1 MTLSRR
7 GFATLAGLTAL
18 SACSTSNP
26 LASPSGGAASA
37 GSGSAGG
44 PLVVGSQQ
52 YYSNEIIAELYA
64 QVLEKAGLKVTRQYQ
79 IGQREVYLPEIIKG
93 SIDVFPEYNGNLL
106 QYLDKSATVTDTA
119 SVQAALSK
127 ALPSGLR
134 VLTPAAA
141 SDQDTYTTTQAF
153 SSQYGVKSLA
163 DLSKV
168 TKKLTI
174 AANSEFATRP
184 YGPAG
189 LKKAYGVD
197 VTVVPVEDSGGP
209 LTVKAL
215 TDGKA
220 DFADIYSASPSIVAN
235 NFVVLDDPKSLILP
249 QNVVPLVSAKVT
261 STAADAINKV
271 DAQLSADD
279 LRKLNAQSV
288 NEQKKSADIAKAW
301 LSSKGLI

>member
-1 MTLSRR
+1 MNLSRR
-7 GFATLAGLTAL
+7 GFAALAGLTAL
-18 SACSTSNP
+18 AGCSTSNP
-26 LASPSGGAASA
+26 LASPSSAAASSGGGGGGA
-37 GSGSAGG
+37 
-44 PLVVGSQQ
+44 LVVGSQQ

-64 QVLEKAGLKVTRQYQ
+64 QVLEKAGYKVTRQYQ
-79 IGQREVYLPEIIKG
+79 IGQREVYLPEIVKG

-106 QYLDKSATVTDTA
+106 QYFDKTAKVTDTA

-134 VLTPAAA
+134 VLTPADA

-153 SSQYGVKSLA
+153 STQYGVTSLA

-189 LKKAYGVD
+189 LKAAYGVD

-235 NFVVLDDPKSLILP
+235 KLVVLEDPKSLILP
-249 QNVVPLVSAKVT
+249 QNVVPLVSAKVD
-261 STAADAINKV
+261 SKAADAITKV
-271 DAQLSADD
+271 DAKLSADD
-279 LRKLNAQSV
+279 LRQLNSQSV

>member
-1 MTLSRR
+1 MNVSRR
-7 GFATLAGLTAL
+7 GFAALAGLTAL

-26 LASPSGGAASA
+26 LASPSSPAAGG
-37 GSGSAGG
+37 GSGSGA
-44 PLVVGSQQ
+44 LVVGSQQ

-79 IGQREVYLPEIIKG
+79 IGQREVYLPEILKG

-106 QYLDKSATVTDTA
+106 QYLDKAAKVTDTA

-134 VLTPAAA
+134 VLAPADA

-153 SSQYGVKSLA
+153 STQYGVTSLA

-184 YGPAG
+184 YGPSG
-189 LKKAYGVD
+189 LKAAYGVD
-197 VTVVPVEDSGGP
+197 ITVVPVEDSGGP

-215 TDGKA
+215 TDGKT
-220 DFADIYSASPSIVAN
+220 DFADIYSASPSIIAN
-235 NFVVLDDPKSLILP
+235 KLVVLEDPKSLILP
-249 QNVVPLVSAKVT
+249 QNVVPLVSAKVDT
-261 STAADAINKV
+261 LAADAITKV
-271 DAQLSADD
+271 NAQLSADD

>member
-1 MTLSRR
+1 MNLTRR
-7 GFATLAGLTAL
+7 GFAALAGLTAL
-18 SACSTSNP
+18 SACSTANP
-26 LASPSGGAASA
+26 LSSSSSAAAS
-37 GSGSAGG
+37 SGAGG

-64 QVLEKAGLKVTRQYQ
+64 QVLEKAGVKVTRQYQ
-79 IGQREVYLPEIIKG
+79 IGQREVYVPEITGGK
-93 SIDVFPEYNGNLL
+93 IDVFPEYNGNFL
-106 QYLDKSATVTDTA
+106 QYLDKTATVTDTA
-119 SVQAALSK
+119 SIQAALTK
-127 ALPSGLR
+127 VLPSGLR
-134 VLTPAAA
+134 VLDAAA
-141 SDQDTYTTTQAF
+141 ATDQDTYTTTKAF
-153 SSQYGVKSLA
+153 STQYGVTSLA

-184 YGPAG
+184 YGPPG
-189 LKKAYGVD
+189 LKTAYGVD
-197 VTVVPVEDSGGP
+197 ISLVPVEDGGGP

-220 DFADIYSASPSIVAN
+220 DFADLYSASPSISTN
-235 NFVVLDDPKSLILP
+235 DFVVLTDPKNLILP
-249 QNVVPLVSAKVT
+249 QNVVPVVSSKVDA
-261 STAADAINKV
+261 TAAAAINKV
-271 DAQLSADD
+271 SAALSADD

>member
-1 MTLSRR
+1 MFLTRR
-7 GFATLAGLTAL
+7 GFAALAGLSAL
-18 SACSTSNP
+18 SACSSNNP
-26 LASPSGGAASA
+26 LSSSSSGAST
-37 GSGSAGG
+37 GSSG

-52 YYSNEIIAELYA
+52 YYSNEIVAEMYA
-64 QVLEKAGLKVTRQYQ
+64 QVLEKAGMTVTRQYQ
-79 IGQREVYLPEIIKG
+79 IGQREVYLPEILKG

-106 QYLDKSATVTDTA
+106 QYLDKTATATDSA
-119 SVQAALSK
+119 SIQAALTK
-127 ALPSGLR
+127 VLPSGIR

-141 SDQDTYTTTQAF
+141 NDQDTYTTTSAF
-153 SSQYGVKSLA
+153 STQYGVTSLA

-168 TKKLTI
+168 NKKLTI

-184 YGPAG
+184 YGPPG
-189 LKKAYGVD
+189 LKSMYGVD
-197 VTVVPVEDSGGP
+197 ITVIPVEDSGGP

-235 NFVVLDDPKSLILP
+235 NLVVLEDPKNLILP
-249 QNVVPLVSAKVT
+249 QNIIPVVSRRVN

-279 LRKLNAQSV
+279 LRKLNSQSV
-288 NEQKKSADIAKAW
+288 NQQMKSADIAKAW
-301 LSSKGLI
+301 LTSKGLI

>member
-1 MTLSRR
+1 MNLSRR
-7 GFATLAGLTAL
+7 GFAALAGLTAL

-26 LASPSGGAASA
+26 LASPSSGGAAT
-37 GSGSAGG
+37 GSTSG

-79 IGQREVYLPEIIKG
+79 IGQREVYLPEVVKG

-106 QYLDKSATVTDTA
+106 QYLNKSASVTDTA

-127 ALPSGLR
+127 ALPPGLR
-134 VLTPAAA
+134 VLAPADA

-153 SSQYGVKSLA
+153 SSQYGVTSLA

-168 TKKLTI
+168 TKKLTV

-184 YGPAG
+184 YGPSG
-189 LKKAYGVD
+189 LKTAYGVD

-235 NFVVLDDPKSLILP
+235 NLVVLKDPKNLILP
-249 QNVVPLVSAKVT
+249 QNVVPLVSAKVNA
-261 STAADAINKV
+261 TAADAITKV
-271 DAQLSADD
+271 NAQLSADD

>member
-1 MTLSRR
+1 MNLTRR
-7 GFATLAGLTAL
+7 GFAALAGLTAL
-18 SACSTSNP
+18 SACSSNNP
-26 LASPSGGAASA
+26 LSTSSSAAAS
-37 GSGSAGG
+37 GAGG

-79 IGQREVYLPEIIKG
+79 IGQREVYVPEITGGK
-93 SIDVFPEYNGNLL
+93 IDVFPEYNGNFL
-106 QYLDKSATVTDTA
+106 QYLDKTATATDTA
-119 SVQAALSK
+119 SIQAALTK
-127 ALPSGLR
+127 VLPSGLR
-134 VLTPAAA
+134 VLDAAA
-141 SDQDTYTTTQAF
+141 ATDQDTYTTTKAF
-153 SSQYGVKSLA
+153 STQYGVTSLA

-184 YGPAG
+184 YGPPG
-189 LKKAYGVD
+189 LKSAYGVD
-197 VTVVPVEDSGGP
+197 ISLVPVEDGGGP

-220 DFADIYSASPSIVAN
+220 DFADLYSASPSISTN
-235 NFVVLDDPKSLILP
+235 DFVVLADPKNLILP
-249 QNVVPLVSAKVT
+249 QNVVPVVSSKVDA
-261 STAADAINKV
+261 TAAAAINKV
-271 DAQLSADD
+271 SAALSADD

>member
-1 MTLSRR
+1 MNLTRR
-7 GFATLAGLTAL
+7 GFAALAGLTAL

-26 LASPSGGAASA
+26 LSSGSSAAAS
-37 GSGSAGG
+37 SGSSG

-52 YYSNEIIAELYA
+52 YYSNEIVAELYA
-64 QVLEKAGLKVTRQYQ
+64 QVLEKAGMQVTRQYQ
-79 IGQREVYLPEIIKG
+79 IGQREVYLPEVLKG

-106 QYLDKSATVTDTA
+106 QYLDKTASVTDSA
-119 SVQAALSK
+119 SVQAALTK
-127 ALPSGLR
+127 VLPSGLR

-141 SDQDTYTTTQAF
+141 SDQDTYTVTQAF
-153 SSQYGVKSLA
+153 STQNGVTSLA

-168 TKKLTI
+168 NKKLTV

-184 YGPAG
+184 YGPPG
-189 LKKAYGVD
+189 LKTDYGVD
-197 VTVVPVEDSGGP
+197 VTVIPVEDSGGP

-220 DFADIYSASPSIVAN
+220 DMADIYSASPSIVAN
-235 NFVVLDDPKSLILP
+235 NLVVLEDPKSLILP
-249 QNVVPLVSAKVT
+249 QNLVPLVSSRVD
-261 STAADAINKV
+261 SSAADAINKV
-271 DAQLSADD
+271 SAQLSADD

>member
-1 MTLSRR
+1 MNLSRR
-7 GFATLAGLTAL
+7 GFAALAGLTAL
-18 SACSTSNP
+18 SACSTANP
-26 LASPSGGAASA
+26 LSTSSSAAAST
-37 GSGSAGG
+37 GSSG

-79 IGQREVYLPEIIKG
+79 IGQREVYIPQITG
-93 SIDVFPEYNGNLL
+93 GQIDVFPEYNGNLL
-106 QYLDKSATVTDTA
+106 QYLDKTATATDTA
-119 SVQAALSK
+119 SIEASLTKV
-127 ALPSGLR
+127 LPSGLR

-141 SDQDTYTTTQAF
+141 TDQDTYTTTKAF
-153 SSQYGVKSLA
+153 STQYGVTSLA

-184 YGPAG
+184 YGPTG
-189 LKKAYGVD
+189 LKSTYGAD
-197 VTVVPVEDSGGP
+197 ITVVPVEDGGGP

-220 DFADIYSASPSIVAN
+220 DFADLYSASPSIATN
-235 NFVVLDDPKSLILP
+235 QFVVLDDPKNLILP
-249 QNVVPLVSAKVT
+249 QNVVPVVSTKVN
-261 STAADAINKV
+261 STGVDAINKV
-271 DAQLSADD
+271 SAQLTADE

-288 NEQKKSADIAKAW
+288 NEQMKSADIAKAW

>member
-1 MTLSRR
+1 MNLTRR
-7 GFATLAGLTAL
+7 GFAALAGLSAL

-26 LASPSGGAASA
+26 LSSTSSAASA
-37 GSGSAGG
+37 SGGTTG

-64 QVLEKAGLKVTRQYQ
+64 QVLEKAGFTVTRQYQ
-79 IGQREVYLPEIIKG
+79 IGQREVYVPEITGGK
-93 SIDVFPEYNGNLL
+93 IDVFPEYNGNFL
-106 QYLDKSATVTDTA
+106 QYLDKTAKVTDTA
-119 SVQAALSK
+119 SIEAALTK
-127 ALPSGLR
+127 VLPAGLR

-141 SDQDTYTTTQAF
+141 TDQDTYTTTKAF
-153 SSQYGVKSLA
+153 STQYGVTSLA

-168 TKKLTI
+168 TKKMTI

-184 YGPAG
+184 YGPTG
-189 LKKAYGVD
+189 LKSVYGAD
-197 VTVVPVEDSGGP
+197 ITVVPVEDGGGP

-215 TDGKA
+215 IDDKA
-220 DFADIYSASPSIVAN
+220 DFADLYSASPSISTN
-235 NFVVLDDPKSLILP
+235 GFVVLEDPKNLILP
-249 QNVVPLVSAKVT
+249 QNVVPVVSNKVD

-271 DAQLSADD
+271 SAQLSADD
-279 LRKLNAQSV
+279 LRNLNSQSV

>member
-1 MTLSRR
+1 MNLSRR
-7 GFATLAGLTAL
+7 GLAALAGLTAL

-26 LASPSGGAASA
+26 LASPSSAAASG
-37 GSGSAGG
+37 GSGGG
-44 PLVVGSQQ
+44 TLVVGSQQ

-79 IGQREVYLPEIIKG
+79 IGQREVYLPEILKG

-106 QYLDKSATVTDTA
+106 QYLDKAAKVTDTA

-134 VLTPAAA
+134 VLAPADA

-153 SSQYGVKSLA
+153 STQYGVTSLA

-184 YGPAG
+184 YGPSG
-189 LKKAYGVD
+189 LKAAYGVD
-197 VTVVPVEDSGGP
+197 ITVVPVEDSGGP

-215 TDGKA
+215 TDGKT
-220 DFADIYSASPSIVAN
+220 DFADIYSASPSIIAN
-235 NFVVLDDPKSLILP
+235 KLVVLEDPKSLILP
-249 QNVVPLVSAKVT
+249 QNVVPLVSAKVDT
-261 STAADAINKV
+261 LAADAITKV
-271 DAQLSADD
+271 NAQLSADD

>member
-1 MTLSRR
+1 MNLTRR
-7 GFATLAGLTAL
+7 GFAALAGLTAL

-26 LASPSGGAASA
+26 LSSGSSAAAS
-37 GSGSAGG
+37 SGSSG

-52 YYSNEIIAELYA
+52 YYSNEIVAELYA
-64 QVLEKAGLKVTRQYQ
+64 QVLEKAGMQVTRQYQ
-79 IGQREVYLPEIIKG
+79 IGQREVYLPEVLKG

-106 QYLDKSATVTDTA
+106 QYLDKTASVTDSA
-119 SVQAALSK
+119 SVQAALTK
-127 ALPSGLR
+127 VLPSGLR

-141 SDQDTYTTTQAF
+141 SDQDTYTVTQAF
-153 SSQYGVKSLA
+153 STQNGVTSLA

-168 TKKLTI
+168 NKKLTV

-184 YGPAG
+184 YGPPG
-189 LKKAYGVD
+189 LKTDYGVD
-197 VTVVPVEDSGGP
+197 VTVIPVEDSGGP

-220 DFADIYSASPSIVAN
+220 DMADIYSASPSIVAN
-235 NFVVLDDPKSLILP
+235 NLVVLEDPKSLILP
-249 QNVVPLVSAKVT
+249 QNLVPLVSSRVN

-271 DAQLSADD
+271 SAQLSADD

>member
-1 MTLSRR
+1 MSLTRR
-7 GFATLAGLTAL
+7 GFATLAGLAAL

-26 LASPSGGAASA
+26 LSSSSSAAAS
-37 GSGSAGG
+37 SSTGG

-79 IGQREVYLPEIIKG
+79 IGQREVYVPEITGGK
-93 SIDVFPEYNGNLL
+93 IDVFPEYNGNFL
-106 QYLDKSATVTDTA
+106 QYLDKTATVTDTA
-119 SVQAALSK
+119 SIQAALTK

-134 VLTPAAA
+134 VLDAAA
-141 SDQDTYTTTQAF
+141 ATDQDTYTTTKAF
-153 SSQYGVKSLA
+153 STQYGVTSLA

-184 YGPAG
+184 YGPTG
-189 LKKAYGVD
+189 LKSAYGVD
-197 VTVVPVEDSGGP
+197 ISLVPVEDGGGP

-220 DFADIYSASPSIVAN
+220 DFADLYSASPSISTN
-235 NFVVLDDPKSLILP
+235 SFVVLEDPKNLILP
-249 QNVVPLVSAKVT
+249 QNVVPVVSSKVG

-271 DAQLSADD
+271 SAALSADD
-279 LRKLNAQSV
+279 LRTLNAQSV

>member
-1 MTLSRR
+1 MNLSRR
-7 GFATLAGLTAL
+7 GFAALAGLTAL
-18 SACSTSNP
+18 SACSTANP
-26 LASPSGGAASA
+26 LSTSSSAAAST
-37 GSGSAGG
+37 GSSG

-79 IGQREVYLPEIIKG
+79 IGQREVYIPQITG
-93 SIDVFPEYNGNLL
+93 GQIDVFPEYNGNLL
-106 QYLDKSATVTDTA
+106 QYLDKTATATDTA
-119 SVQAALSK
+119 SIEAALSK
-127 ALPSGLR
+127 VLPSGLR

-141 SDQDTYTTTQAF
+141 TDQDTYTTTKAF
-153 SSQYGVKSLA
+153 STQYGVTSLA

-184 YGPAG
+184 YGPTG
-189 LKKAYGVD
+189 LKSTYGAD
-197 VTVVPVEDSGGP
+197 ISVVPVEDGGGP

-220 DFADIYSASPSIVAN
+220 DFADLYSASPSIATN
-235 NFVVLDDPKSLILP
+235 EFVVLDDPKNLILP
-249 QNVVPLVSAKVT
+249 QNVVPVVSTKVN

-271 DAQLSADD
+271 SAQLTADE

>member
-1 MTLSRR
+1 MHMNITRR
-7 GFATLAGLTAL
+7 GFAALAGLTAL
-18 SACSTSNP
+18 SACSSSNP
-26 LASPSGGAASA
+26 LSSTSGAASA
-37 GSGSAGG
+37 SAGTSG

-52 YYSNEIIAELYA
+52 YYSNEIVAELYA

-79 IGQREVYLPEIIKG
+79 IGQREVYLPEILAGK
-93 SIDVFPEYNGNLL
+93 IDVFPEYNGNLL
-106 QYLDKSATVTDTA
+106 QYLDKTATVTDTA
-119 SVQAALSK
+119 SVQAALTK
-127 ALPSGLR
+127 VLPSSLR

-141 SDQDTYTTTQAF
+141 TDQDTYTTTKAF
-153 SSQYGVKSLA
+153 STQYGVTSLA

-168 TKKLTI
+168 TKPLTI

-184 YGPAG
+184 YGPPG
-189 LKKAYGVD
+189 LKSMYGVD
-197 VTVVPVEDSGGP
+197 ITVVPVEDSGGP

-235 NFVVLDDPKSLILP
+235 NFVVLADPKNLILP
-249 QNVVPLVSAKVT
+249 QNVVPLVSSKVT
-261 STAADAINKV
+261 STASDAIDKV
-271 DAQLSADD
+271 NAQLSADD
-279 LRKLNAQSV
+279 LRNLNSQSV

>member
-1 MTLSRR
+1 MNLSRR
-7 GFATLAGLTAL
+7 GFAALAGLTAL
-18 SACSTSNP
+18 SACSTANP
-26 LASPSGGAASA
+26 LSTSSSAAAS
-37 GSGSAGG
+37 SGASG

-79 IGQREVYLPEIIKG
+79 IGQREVYVPEITGGK
-93 SIDVFPEYNGNLL
+93 IDVFPEYNGNFL
-106 QYLDKSATVTDTA
+106 QYLDKTAAATDTA
-119 SVQAALSK
+119 SIQAALTK
-127 ALPSGLR
+127 VLPSGLR
-134 VLTPAAA
+134 VLDAAA
-141 SDQDTYTTTQAF
+141 ATDQDTYTTTKAF
-153 SSQYGVKSLA
+153 SDQYGVTSLA

-184 YGPAG
+184 YGPTG
-189 LKKAYGVD
+189 LKSAYGAD
-197 VTVVPVEDSGGP
+197 ISLVPVEDGGGP

-220 DFADIYSASPSIVAN
+220 DFADLYSASPSISTN
-235 NFVVLDDPKSLILP
+235 NFVVLEDPKNLILP
-249 QNVVPLVSAKVT
+249 QNVVPVVSSKVDA
-261 STAADAINKV
+261 TAAAAINKV
-271 DAQLSADD
+271 SAALSADD

-288 NEQKKSADIAKAW
+288 TEQKKSADIAKAW

>member
-1 MTLSRR
+1 MNLSRR

-18 SACSTSNP
+18 SACSSSNP
-26 LASPSGGAASA
+26 LASPSSGGAAS
-37 GSGSAGG
+37 GSSSSG

-79 IGQREVYLPEIIKG
+79 IGQREVYLPEVVKG

-106 QYLDKSATVTDTA
+106 QYLNKSATVTDTA

-127 ALPSGLR
+127 ALPAGLR
-134 VLTPAAA
+134 VLAPADA

-153 SSQYGVKSLA
+153 SSQYGVTSLA

-168 TKKLTI
+168 TKKLTV

-184 YGPAG
+184 YGPPG
-189 LKKAYGVD
+189 LKTAYGVD

-220 DFADIYSASPSIVAN
+220 DFADIYSASPSIIAN
-235 NFVVLDDPKSLILP
+235 NLVVLKDPKNLILP
-249 QNVVPLVSAKVT
+249 QNVVPLVSAKVDAK
-261 STAADAINKV
+261 AADAITKV
-271 DAQLSADD
+271 NAQLSADD